1 MLIEDEEF
9 DARRVKNTLKLSK
22 YNLNIKSNFSN
33 GRKAVREFEKD
44 PAGYDVIIMDYQI
57 AGGLMGERLI
67 QEFKKVEPVIQ
78 LIVIT
83 KMTIQQT
90 NFDFADSLL
99 KAGAYWFCTKYPAD
113 IEDLIYQ
120 PTDFILSVVN
130 AYHKKQ
136 LAIEKQR
143 SDKKLD
149 SNIQDIL
156 AKKQIIGESET
167 IHKLKSR
174 IRKYSNT
181 DANIMIYGQSG
192 TGKELIAANIH
203 YHSKRKY
210 EKFITL
216 NCASIPGELI
226 ESELFGFE
234 KGSFT
239 GAGEKREGYFEQA
252 DKGTIFLDEIGDFPM
267 NAQAKL
273 LRVLQE
279 GEIDKIGRKKKHNV
293 DVRVIAA
300 TNKDLKAMV
309 QEGKFRE
316 DLYYRLNVLQID
328 VAPLAEY
335 REDIPLLINHYI
347 KYFSNK
353 MGIIAP
359 IIEPKLMEKL
369 KAYDWPG
376 NIREL
381 QNVVQRML
389 LIADDAIDE
398 DIIDEALTASLT
410 KKSESIRCFNFND
423 DNILP
428 LREMEKELRRN
439 YIEFV
444 RKKSN
449 TDTEAAGKLGMA
461 PSNFY
466 RTCKE
471 LGLK

>member
-1 MLIEDEEF
+1 MVKNKINIMLIEDEEF
-9 DARRVKNTLKLSK
+9 DARRVENTLKLSK

-44 PAGYDVIIMDYQI
+44 PDGYDVIIMDYQI

-90 NFDFADSLL
+90 NFAFADSLL

-130 AYHKKQ
+130 AYYKKQ
-136 LAIEKQR
+136 LALDKQR
-143 SDKKLD
+143 TDKKLD

-353 MGIIAP
+353 MGIMTP
-359 IIEPKLMEKL
+359 
-369 KAYDWPG
+369 
-376 NIREL
+376 
-381 QNVVQRML
+381 
-389 LIADDAIDE
+389 AI
-398 DIIDEALTASLT
+398 
-410 KKSESIRCFNFND
+410 
-423 DNILP
+423 
-428 LREMEKELRRN
+428 
-439 YIEFV
+439 
-444 RKKSN
+444 
-449 TDTEAAGKLGMA
+449 
-461 PSNFY
+461 
-466 RTCKE
+466 
-471 LGLK
+471 